1 MTNTDGVNYNT
12 SGTNA
17 RTPNRAGDGMQRI
30 RSRIDSLSDRC
41 RSGNISNRS
50 PGNPAADTSNA
61 TDSAAR
67 SCPATPFRSGGE
79 GINATPRVLGISVT
93 P

>member
-12 SGTNA
+12 SGTNT
-17 RTPNRAGDGMQRI
+17 RTPNRAGDSMQMI
-30 RSRIDSLSDRC
+30 RSSIDSLSDRC
-41 RSGNISNRS
+41 SYGNISNRS

-67 SCPATPFRSGGE
+67 SGSATPFRYGGE
-79 GINATPRVLGISVT
+79 GITSTPRVLGIIVT